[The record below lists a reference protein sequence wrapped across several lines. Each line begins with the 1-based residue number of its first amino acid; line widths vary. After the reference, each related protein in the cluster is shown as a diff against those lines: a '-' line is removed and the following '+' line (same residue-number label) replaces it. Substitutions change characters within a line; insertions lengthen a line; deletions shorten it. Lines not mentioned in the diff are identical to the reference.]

1 MTILF
6 AEPVWGWQIQNVN
19 VSGITNLTFGWR
31 STLDLGTGIMTG
43 NVRNRSP
50 NNILYIGVRMI
61 SNANTGDIDIS
72 IRRGSAGFPLTI
84 RFAPGETGYR
94 QYATGI
100 GIPSSTFFQI
110 RVFATMGGNAV
121 FSMMLAGN

>member
-1 MTILF
+1 MTILY
-6 AEPVWGWQIQNVN
+6 APPTWGWQIGDVA
-19 VSGITNLTFGWR
+19 VGGITNLTYGWR
-31 STLDLGTGIMTG
+31 STLDLGTGIASG
-43 NVRNRSP
+43 NVRNRGP
-50 NNILYIGVRMI
+50 NNILYIGVRMK
-61 SNANTGDIDIS
+61 SNANVGDIDIS

-110 RVFATMGGNAV
+110 RVLANSGGNAV
-121 FSMMLAGN
+121 FQMMLAGN

>member
-6 AEPVWGWQIQNVN
+6 AEPVWGWQIGRVN
-19 VSGITNLTFGWR
+19 VSGATNATFGYR
-31 STLDLGTGIMTG
+31 STLDLGTGIASG
-43 NVRNRSP
+43 NIRNRGP
-50 NNILYIGVRMI
+50 VNILYIGVRME

-100 GIPSSTFFQI
+100 GFPSSTFFQI
-110 RVFATMGGNAV
+110 RVFATNGGNAV
-121 FSMMLAGN
+121 FTMMLAGN